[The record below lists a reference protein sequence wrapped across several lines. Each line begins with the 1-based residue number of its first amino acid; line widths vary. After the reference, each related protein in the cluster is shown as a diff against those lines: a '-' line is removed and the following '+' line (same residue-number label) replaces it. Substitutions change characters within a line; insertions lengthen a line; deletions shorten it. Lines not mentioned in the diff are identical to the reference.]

1 MAEIRINGVV
11 EIVKC
16 RLAIGDRVDIYDDI
30 LDFGSAQ
37 KYRRD
42 Y

>member
-11 EIVKC
+11 KIANR
-16 RLAIGDRVDIYDDI
+16 RLAMDDRVDIYDDMV
-30 LDFGSAQ
+30 DFGSAQ
-37 KYRRD
+37 EYRGD

>member
-11 EIVKC
+11 EIVK
-16 RLAIGDRVDIYDDI
+16 RGLAIDDRVDI

-37 KYRRD
+37 EYRRD